1 MCWPPHPATFCLA
14 RCKLHRRNLGHLKR
28 LLRPLQLPL
37 KTTQIVTTVATA
49 TVAMRMRMQVTAT
62 RGRLPLVE
70 VEVEVEVEDLR
81 AGQVLPPLILR
92 FAAASFGILSK

>member
-28 LLRPLQLPL
+28 LLRPLQSPL

-49 TVAMRMRMQVTAT
+49 TATVAMRMQVTAT
-62 RGRLPLVE
+62 RGRLPLGV
-70 VEVEVEVEDLR
+70 VEVEDLR

-92 FAAASFGILSK
+92 FAAASFGILLK